1 MHTAGLELAYSD
13 PTVVGQQHGLLSQD
27 VVQLR
32 PGPMHARCV
41 IAELGT
47 LRVVRHVSEVRVRT
61 RTSTRHDR
69 VAIVLFGPQ
78 ARGTVDGL
86 AVRSDLLLAAGPRA
100 EAGFVA
106 EPGWETLT
114 FLVDPDALRSH
125 AAARERTFGMPLG
138 LEVLRGDDAAIRRLF
153 ESGRRCADAA
163 AAGSTS
169 LGEPDAEGRA
179 SSPADLLEAILDALD
194 GSALYRPSR
203 RELVAMKHH
212 GIVRGAEAYAL
223 AHAGEPVY
231 VRDLCRAV
239 AVSERTLE
247 YAFKATVGLG
257 PVAYLAALRLHRARA
272 SLQRSAGDP
281 RTVATIASEWG
292 FGHPGEF
299 ARAYRQHFGESPSR
313 TRPALSPDPVPVP
326 GEGRADDGA
335 G

>member
-1 MHTAGLELAYSD
+1 MRTASLELAYSD

-27 VVQLR
+27 VVQLQ
-32 PGPMHARCV
+32 PGPMRARCV
-41 IAELGT
+41 IARLGP
-47 LRVVRHVSEVRVRT
+47 LRVVFHASEVRVRT
-61 RTSTRHDR
+61 RTSTRHEQL
-69 VAIVLFGPQ
+69 ALVLFGPR

-86 AVRSDLLLAAGPRA
+86 AVRSDLLLAAGPGA

-114 FLVDPDALRSH
+114 CLVDPDSLRSH
-125 AAARERTFGMPLG
+125 AAARERAFRMPLG
-138 LEVLRGDDAAIRRLF
+138 LEVLRGDDVAIRRLF

-169 LGEPDAEGRA
+169 LGEPDAEGQA
-179 SSPADLLEAILDALD
+179 SSLADLLEAILDALD
-194 GSALYRPSR
+194 GSTLYRPSR

-223 AHAGEPVY
+223 AHAGERVY

-247 YAFKATVGLG
+247 YAFKATVGLA
-257 PVAYLAALRLHRARA
+257 PVAYLTVLRLHRARA
-272 SLQRSAGDP
+272 ALQRSAPDP
-281 RTVATIASEWG
+281 RTVSTTASEWG

-299 ARAYRQHFGESPSR
+299 AQAYRQHFGESPSR
-313 TRPALSPDPVPVP
+313 TRPAPDPVAPP
-326 GEGRADDGA
+326 GTGRADDGE